1 VSTTATHDRFTS
13 LPDEHALAA
22 TTVAL
27 EEHGFSVEVTGD
39 LDAARAAVL
48 ARIPDG
54 SSVMTNT
61 SVTLA
66 ETGSRTRSTM
76 AAAGGSRR
84 GTRCSRWTLRPRRRK

>member
-1 VSTTATHDRFTS
+1 VSTTATPDRFTS

-22 TTVAL
+22 TVVAL
-27 EEHGFSVEVTGD
+27 EEHGFSVEVVDD
-39 LDAARAAVL
+39 LDAARATVL

-66 ETGSRTRSTM
+66 ETGI
-76 AAAGGSRR
+76 ADAVNDGG
-84 GTRCSRWTLRPRRRK
+84 GRWE